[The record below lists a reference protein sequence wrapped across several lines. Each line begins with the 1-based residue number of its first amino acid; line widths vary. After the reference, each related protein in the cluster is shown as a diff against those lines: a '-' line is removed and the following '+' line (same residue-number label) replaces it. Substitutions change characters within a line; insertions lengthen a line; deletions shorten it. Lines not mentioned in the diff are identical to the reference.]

1 MKLQITKVF
10 GEERIRTVLGDKRVV
25 QPHVA
30 FESDERYGSGHWT
43 FSANGWQGTG
53 VDITPEM
60 FNTLRELVNSPEVI
74 EYYKQLENNND

>member
-1 MKLQITKVF
+1 MNLSITKTF

-30 FESDERYGSGHWT
+30 FESDERYGNGHWT

-53 VDITPEM
+53 VDITLEM
-60 FNTLRELVNSPEVI
+60 FKALQELVNNPKVI
-74 EYYKQLENNND
+74 EYYNKLENNND